1 MKIENLKING
11 YGKLKNKDIEFCDK
25 INLVNGN
32 NEAGKSTLLSFIY
45 SMFYGA
51 NKNKNGKDI
60 STFDKYKPWDG
71 TEFSGKIK
79 YKLDNN
85 ESYEVF
91 RDFNKKNPKI
101 YNKNLEEITSIFN
114 NDKSKGINYIFEQ
127 TKVDEE
133 IFLNTS
139 IIEQNSVK
147 LNKSEQTTVMQKISN
162 AISSGDDNISFKK
175 SIDKINKKLNSE
187 VGTDRTSEKPINMI
201 NAELIKLNNK
211 KNDLL
216 ELKLKQINIQEE
228 KKQILK
234 EREIYENKSK
244 LIKMIKNTFEK
255 NNVKYAEINL
265 EKNII
270 EDTNIKIE
278 NLNKNIDELKKE
290 KINKNNKTKSLNLF
304 FSILFIIISIV
315 SFALKFNIYL
325 SIIFIILAIL
335 FFTLHIYKVK
345 KVKKTERKR
354 IEKIESKIL
363 ELEKEIKI
371 VQENENSKLEEIKNT
386 QEKLLIEKNNDKNI
400 IKNEFLNKISDYD
413 IEKLFEYNYN
423 DLLKELEVCD
433 EKLNKLNINITS
445 LEIENKNVNSELETF
460 AEIEEKI
467 NLLNIQ
473 KDKLISLGKSINL
486 AKECLNEAY
495 NQMKEQISPKF
506 INDLS
511 NVIEKIS
518 NGKYKNINFNDID
531 GLQVELE
538 NGDYILADRLSMG
551 TIDQM
556 YFALRINI
564 LNEITEEKMPII
576 LDETFVY
583 YDNNRLENILTYLNE
598 NVDNQI
604 IIFSC
609 SKREENIL
617 NKLNINYKLVEI

>member
-1 MKIENLKING
+1 M
-11 YGKLKNKDIEFCDK
+11 
-25 INLVNGN
+25 
-32 NEAGKSTLLSFIY
+32 
-45 SMFYGA
+45 
-51 NKNKNGKDI
+51 
-60 STFDKYKPWDG
+60 
-71 TEFSGKIK
+71 
-79 YKLDNN
+79 
-85 ESYEVF
+85 
-91 RDFNKKNPKI
+91 
-101 YNKNLEEITSIFN
+101 
-114 NDKSKGINYIFEQ
+114 
-127 TKVDEE
+127 
-133 IFLNTS
+133 
-139 IIEQNSVK
+139 
-147 LNKSEQTTVMQKISN
+147 
-162 AISSGDDNISFKK
+162 
-175 SIDKINKKLNSE
+175 
-187 VGTDRTSEKPINMI
+187 
-201 NAELIKLNNK
+201 
-211 KNDLL
+211 
-216 ELKLKQINIQEE
+216 
-228 KKQILK
+228 
-234 EREIYENKSK
+234 
-244 LIKMIKNTFEK
+244 
-255 NNVKYAEINL
+255 
-265 EKNII
+265 
-270 EDTNIKIE
+270 
-278 NLNKNIDELKKE
+278 
-290 KINKNNKTKSLNLF
+290 
-304 FSILFIIISIV
+304 
-315 SFALKFNIYL
+315 
-325 SIIFIILAIL
+325 AIL

-506 INDLS
+506 INNLS

>member
-1 MKIENLKING
+1 
-11 YGKLKNKDIEFCDK
+11 
-25 INLVNGN
+25 
-32 NEAGKSTLLSFIY
+32 
-45 SMFYGA
+45 
-51 NKNKNGKDI
+51 
-60 STFDKYKPWDG
+60 
-71 TEFSGKIK
+71 
-79 YKLDNN
+79 
-85 ESYEVF
+85 
-91 RDFNKKNPKI
+91 
-101 YNKNLEEITSIFN
+101 
-114 NDKSKGINYIFEQ
+114 
-127 TKVDEE
+127 
-133 IFLNTS
+133 
-139 IIEQNSVK
+139 
-147 LNKSEQTTVMQKISN
+147 MQKISN

-234 EREIYENKSK
+234 EREIYENKTK

-386 QEKLLIEKNNDKNI
+386 QEKLLIEKNNDKHI

-506 INDLS
+506 INNLS